1 MGRQIGGLSFY
12 REGEPMQ
19 DHERTILEL
28 ISAGGLIGIAK
39 VLVGSEQLTFRLVAG
54 RAVLGS
60 ATSMVAGIALLQIP
74 DLPPIALLGL
84 GSALGIVGSQYLEVL
99 LRRNAKRVFGEK

>member
-1 MGRQIGGLSFY
+1 
-12 REGEPMQ
+12 MQ
-19 DHERTILEL
+19 EHEKTILEL
-28 ISAGGLIGIAK
+28 ILMGGLIGIAK
-39 VLVGSEQLTFRLVAG
+39 VLVGNEPLSFRLVVG

-60 ATSMVAGIALLQIP
+60 ATSMVAGLALLQIP

-99 LRRNAKRVFGEK
+99 LRRNAKRVFGGK

>member
-1 MGRQIGGLSFY
+1 
-12 REGEPMQ
+12 MQ
-19 DHERTILEL
+19 DHEKLILEL
-28 ISAGGLIGIAK
+28 IGMGGLIGIAK
-39 VLVGSEQLTFRLVAG
+39 VLVGGEQLTFRLVAG
-54 RAVLGS
+54 RAMLGS

-99 LRRNAKRVFGEK
+99 LRRNAKRVFGGK